1 MWKNKLQVKFL
12 LESFALQRQHLYSID
27 NHNMKQQEESFQN
40 PQNLFHI
47 HINKCDNLKYEMEK
61 KLMLK
66 KRVIRVT
73 FKTGESN
80 VFSNIY

>member
-40 PQNLFHI
+40 PQHLFHI
-47 HINKCDNLKYEMEK
+47 HINKGDNLRNGEETNAEK
-61 KLMLK
+61 K
-66 KRVIRVT
+66 
-73 FKTGESN
+73 SN
-80 VFSNIY
+80 KSHIQNRRIKCLL